1 MFENIVS
8 FFKKLS
14 KKNNPKESSTMAKER
29 LHLVLMQDRANV
41 SVDFLELMRQEII
54 EVIKKYIDIDEKAID
69 VKLTNKTNEDGTIGA
84 PALYANIPIITIK
97 DEARKLGNAQ
107 ANVIKDDKK
116 ENNTEKK
123 QAPEKQEEQNKDVAN
138 KEIEK
143 EDSKQNEEKQDE
155 TKQEEIKK
163 DETNNEE
170 IKKEELNQEKTN
182 KEETNQNETKQDET
196 KNDEI
201 KQDEVKIKEDKTEEL
216 QQEEAEK
223 QEKTEEPKEEVVS
236 EPKLE
241 AETNS

>member
-41 SVDFLELMRQEII
+41 SVDFLELMRREII

-69 VKLTNKTNEDGTIGA
+69 VKLTNKTNEDGTVGA

-116 ENNTEKK
+116 AEVVS
-123 QAPEKQEEQNKDVAN
+123 EEQSNKDGVSEKTSNNENESQSDDKNVNEAN
-138 KEIEK
+138 NSENKVNDKSENDADEK
-143 EDSKQNEEKQDE
+143 NTNQESKEEKSEKVDE
-155 TKQEEIKK
+155 TKQEEG
-163 DETNNEE
+163 
-170 IKKEELNQEKTN
+170 L
-182 KEETNQNETKQDET
+182 
-196 KNDEI
+196 
-201 KQDEVKIKEDKTEEL
+201 DEVEKENKTQNSETEKI
-216 QQEEAEK
+216 
-223 QEKTEEPKEEVVS
+223 EEPKEEVNKKQKV
-236 EPKLE
+236 
-241 AETNS
+241 

>member
-116 ENNTEKK
+116 ENNTEK
-123 QAPEKQEEQNKDVAN
+123 QEKQNKEKAN

-143 EDSKQNEEKQDE
+143 KDNKQNEEKQDE
-155 TKQEEIKK
+155 T
-163 DETNNEE
+163 
-170 IKKEELNQEKTN
+170 NQ
-182 KEETNQNETKQDET
+182 EETNQNEEKQDEAKNDET

-201 KQDEVKIKEDKTEEL
+201 KQDETKIEEAKTEEL
-216 QQEEAEK
+216 QQEETEK

-236 EPKLE
+236 EQKLE
-241 AETNS
+241 TETNS

>member
-123 QAPEKQEEQNKDVAN
+123 REPEKQEEQNKDVAN

-196 KNDEI
+196 KIE
-201 KQDEVKIKEDKTEEL
+201 EVKTEEL
-216 QQEEAEK
+216 QQQEEVTEK

>member
-41 SVDFLELMRQEII
+41 SVDFLELMRREII

-69 VKLTNKTNEDGTIGA
+69 VKLTNKTNEDGTVGA

-116 ENNTEKK
+116 AEVASESSNDRDDKDVTNNEVVSNQEENNQTNNKNVSKEQSNNDNVTEKTSNNENESQSDDK
-123 QAPEKQEEQNKDVAN
+123 NVKEANNSENKVNDKSENDADN
-138 KEIEK
+138 KGENQK
-143 EDSKQNEEKQDE
+143 SKEEKSEKVDE
-155 TKQEEIKK
+155 TKQEE
-163 DETNNEE
+163 
-170 IKKEELNQEKTN
+170 
-182 KEETNQNETKQDET
+182 
-196 KNDEI
+196 
-201 KQDEVKIKEDKTEEL
+201 KI
-216 QQEEAEK
+216 
-223 QEKTEEPKEEVVS
+223 EEPKEEVNKGQKV
-236 EPKLE
+236 
-241 AETNS
+241 

>member
-97 DEARKLGNAQ
+97 DEARKVGNAQ

-123 QAPEKQEEQNKDVAN
+123 QEPEKQEEQNKEVAN

-155 TKQEEIKK
+155 TKH
-163 DETNNEE
+163 
-170 IKKEELNQEKTN
+170 EELNQEKTN
-182 KEETNQNETKQDET
+182 QEETNQNETKQDRT
-196 KNDEI
+196 
-201 KQDEVKIKEDKTEEL
+201 EVEEAKTEEL
-216 QQEEAEK
+216 QQEEVTEK

-236 EPKLE
+236 EQKLE

>member
-97 DEARKLGNAQ
+97 DEARKVGNAQ

-123 QAPEKQEEQNKDVAN
+123 QEPEKQEEQNKEVTN

-155 TKQEEIKK
+155 TKQEEINK
-163 DETNNEE
+163 DETNHEE
-170 IKKEELNQEKTN
+170 IKKEEINQEKTN
-182 KEETNQNETKQDET
+182 QEETNQNETKQDET
-196 KNDEI
+196 KIE
-201 KQDEVKIKEDKTEEL
+201 EAKTEES
-216 QQEEAEK
+216 QQEEGTEK
-223 QEKTEEPKEEVVS
+223 QEKTEEPKEEVIS
-236 EPKLE
+236 QPKLE
-241 AETNS
+241 A